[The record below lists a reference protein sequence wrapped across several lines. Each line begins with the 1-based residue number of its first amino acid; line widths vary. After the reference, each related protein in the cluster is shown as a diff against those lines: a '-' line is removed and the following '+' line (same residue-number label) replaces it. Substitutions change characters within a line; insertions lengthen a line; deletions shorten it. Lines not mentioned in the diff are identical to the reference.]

1 MAQPTV
7 SNDPAY
13 QLLLSERTDGFNLK
27 KKNLDLSKLV
37 GKRYQGLDLR
47 NLDAEDLDLSDS
59 HFRNTDLRGIDFRQT
74 NLEGCSFSGAK
85 ISGCYF
91 PKSLSPA
98 EITMSVDKGTRVRYS
113 AAI

>member
-1 MAQPTV
+1 MAQPTL

-13 QLLLSERTDGFNLK
+13 QLLLSEPIDGFNLK
-27 KKNLDLSKLV
+27 KKSLDLSNLA

-47 NLDAEDLDLSDS
+47 KLDADGLDLSDS
-59 HFRNTDLRGIDFRQT
+59 HFRNADLRGIDFRQT
-74 NLEGCSFSGAK
+74 NLEGSSFAGAK

-91 PKSLSPA
+91 PKNLSPA

-113 AAI
+113 TAN

>member
-13 QLLLSERTDGFNLK
+13 QLLHSERIDGFNLK
-27 KKNLDLSKLV
+27 KNNLDLSKLA

-47 NLDAEDLDLSDS
+47 NLNAEDLDLSDS
-59 HFRNTDLRGIDFRQT
+59 HFRNTDLRGIDFRKT
-74 NLEGCSFSGAK
+74 NLEGSSFAGAK

-91 PKSLSPA
+91 PKHLSPA
-98 EITMSVDKGTRVRYS
+98 EITMSVDKGTRVRYGT
-113 AAI
+113 AG

>member
-1 MAQPTV
+1 MAQPTF
-7 SNDPAY
+7 SDDPAY
-13 QLLLSERTDGFNLK
+13 QLLLSERVDGFNLK
-27 KKNLDLSKLV
+27 RKNLDLSKLT
-37 GKRYQGLDLR
+37 GNRYQGLDLR
-47 NLDAEDLDLSDS
+47 NLNAENLDLSDS

-113 AAI
+113 AAS